1 LILMITNLWL
11 GKQTMQFT
19 SEIFWGKQSVTCY
32 YQAHGQ
38 ASFYRYSRK
47 YNFQIDDLGRAR
59 QSKYM

>member
-32 YQAHGQ
+32 SVLPSTWSGL
-38 ASFYRYSRK
+38 FL
-47 YNFQIDDLGRAR
+47 QI
-59 QSKYM
+59 Q